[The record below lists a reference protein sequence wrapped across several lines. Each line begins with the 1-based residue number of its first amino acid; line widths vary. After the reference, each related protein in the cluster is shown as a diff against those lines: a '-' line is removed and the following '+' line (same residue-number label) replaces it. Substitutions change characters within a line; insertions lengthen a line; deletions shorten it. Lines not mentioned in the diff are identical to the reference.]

1 MSPEEQPV
9 SVREFERSHA
19 EIREDMNKMRQE
31 NTDDHAKV
39 VEAIEK
45 LREDL
50 AKVVTWPQLAALI
63 PVLVGLVVLAFV
75 IVGHA

>member
-75 IVGHA
+75 IVDHA